1 MSNQPPSFYSTNTSS
16 AAAHQQKIIHILVN
30 RLKNKVLSS
39 VLFLSSSLAH
49 PFQLPSNSGVDLT
62 QVETDSAVD
71 ETVRCLIEL
80 SKDSLDIIGLAL
92 TEVLDKLA
100 KVCPLIFSIFRS
112 IQYPPTM
119 QQTDAHNIRT
129 IDVLQSQLFVLKV
142 LSVAMASRWTRYSDD
157 SRTAPQSSSSNM
169 TFPTSPVVTSPSSR
183 KSRKP
188 SSEHLTS
195 VSVLLTEPPPLDEA
209 CAKYILSL
217 MVVFLR
223 QTAPPEGRLM
233 SSANLSFEATFHD
246 FETIDN
252 VDAPL
257 NSSQYISEDLAEAQ
271 PLDSSSQPLNASSSS
286 VNGSQM
292 SQVTVA
298 PMAQHNTRL
307 EKTPKVLARSHF
319 SLNALILKFAGR
331 IVYHLSASNWT
342 VVLQRIRQKIRFL
355 ANSAD
360 DSPDIVDLNL
370 MKHSSLDR
378 TRLVQILQG
387 MFRNSQYGI
396 YLLIDF
402 ARTIVAACQH
412 EVRGQG
418 GRRCTIAD
426 RNLELDQHVSRR
438 V

>member
-1 MSNQPPSFYSTNTSS
+1 
-16 AAAHQQKIIHILVN
+16 
-30 RLKNKVLSS
+30 
-39 VLFLSSSLAH
+39 
-49 PFQLPSNSGVDLT
+49 
-62 QVETDSAVD
+62 
-71 ETVRCLIEL
+71 
-80 SKDSLDIIGLAL
+80 
-92 TEVLDKLA
+92 
-100 KVCPLIFSIFRS
+100 
-112 IQYPPTM
+112 
-119 QQTDAHNIRT
+119 
-129 IDVLQSQLFVLKV
+129 
-142 LSVAMASRWTRYSDD
+142 
-157 SRTAPQSSSSNM
+157 
-169 TFPTSPVVTSPSSR
+169 
-183 KSRKP
+183 
-188 SSEHLTS
+188 
-195 VSVLLTEPPPLDEA
+195 
-209 CAKYILSL
+209 
-217 MVVFLR
+217 
-223 QTAPPEGRLM
+223 M

-257 NSSQYISEDLAEAQ
+257 NSSQYISEDLGEAQ

-387 MFRNSQYGI
+387 MFCNSQYGI
-396 YLLIDF
+396 YLFIDI
-402 ARTIVAACQH
+402 ARTIVTSRQH
-412 EVRGQG
+412 EARGQG
-418 GRRCTIAD
+418 CGRCTFAD
-426 RNLELDQHVSRR
+426 RNLELDQHVPRR

>member
-1 MSNQPPSFYSTNTSS
+1 
-16 AAAHQQKIIHILVN
+16 
-30 RLKNKVLSS
+30 
-39 VLFLSSSLAH
+39 
-49 PFQLPSNSGVDLT
+49 
-62 QVETDSAVD
+62 
-71 ETVRCLIEL
+71 
-80 SKDSLDIIGLAL
+80 
-92 TEVLDKLA
+92 
-100 KVCPLIFSIFRS
+100 
-112 IQYPPTM
+112 
-119 QQTDAHNIRT
+119 
-129 IDVLQSQLFVLKV
+129 
-142 LSVAMASRWTRYSDD
+142 
-157 SRTAPQSSSSNM
+157 
-169 TFPTSPVVTSPSSR
+169 
-183 KSRKP
+183 
-188 SSEHLTS
+188 
-195 VSVLLTEPPPLDEA
+195 
-209 CAKYILSL
+209 
-217 MVVFLR
+217 
-223 QTAPPEGRLM
+223 M

-257 NSSQYISEDLAEAQ
+257 NTSQYMSEDLGEAQ
-271 PLDSSSQPLNASSSS
+271 PLGSSSQPLNTSSPS

-355 ANSAD
+355 ANSGD

-378 TRLVQILQG
+378 TRLIQILQG
-387 MFRNSQYGI
+387 MFRNGQYEE
-396 YLLIDF
+396 YLSIGF

-412 EVRGQG
+412 EARDQG
-418 GRRCTIAD
+418 GRCSTFAD
-426 RNLELDQHVSRR
+426 RNLELDQHVPRR

>member
-1 MSNQPPSFYSTNTSS
+1 
-16 AAAHQQKIIHILVN
+16 
-30 RLKNKVLSS
+30 
-39 VLFLSSSLAH
+39 
-49 PFQLPSNSGVDLT
+49 
-62 QVETDSAVD
+62 
-71 ETVRCLIEL
+71 
-80 SKDSLDIIGLAL
+80 
-92 TEVLDKLA
+92 
-100 KVCPLIFSIFRS
+100 
-112 IQYPPTM
+112 
-119 QQTDAHNIRT
+119 
-129 IDVLQSQLFVLKV
+129 
-142 LSVAMASRWTRYSDD
+142 MASRWIRYPDD
-157 SRTAPQSSSSNM
+157 SRTAPPSSSSNT
-169 TFPTSPVVTSPSSR
+169 TFPTSPVVTSRSSR
-183 KSRKP
+183 KSRQP
-188 SSEHLTS
+188 SSEYLTS
-195 VSVLLTEPPPLDEA
+195 SSVLLTEPPPLDEA

-257 NSSQYISEDLAEAQ
+257 NSSQYISEDLGEAQ
-271 PLDSSSQPLNASSSS
+271 PLGSSSQPMNTSSPS

-292 SQVTVA
+292 TQVTVA

-360 DSPDIVDLNL
+360 DSPDIVDLSL

-387 MFRNSQYGI
+387 MFLNSQYGV
-396 YLLIDF
+396 YLLISF
-402 ARTIVAACQH
+402 VRIIVASCQY
-412 EVRGQG
+412 EAGGQG
-418 GRRCTIAD
+418 GRCSTSTD
-426 RNLELDQHVSRR
+426 RHLELGQHVPRR

>member
-1 MSNQPPSFYSTNTSS
+1 M
-16 AAAHQQKIIHILVN
+16 
-30 RLKNKVLSS
+30 
-39 VLFLSSSLAH
+39 
-49 PFQLPSNSGVDLT
+49 DLT
-62 QVETDSAVD
+62 QVETDPAVD
-71 ETVRCLIEL
+71 ETVRCLVEL

-92 TEVLDKLA
+92 TQELEKLT
-100 KVCPLIFSIFRS
+100 KVCFSPCLFIHFIESFSI
-112 IQYPPTM
+112 P

-142 LSVAMASRWTRYSDD
+142 LSVAMASRWNRHPDD
-157 SRTAPQSSSSNM
+157 SRAVPQATSSN
-169 TFPTSPVVTSPSSR
+169 TTLPTSPVATSRSSR
-183 KSRKP
+183 KGRHP
-188 SSEHLTS
+188 SSEHLS
-195 VSVLLTEPPPLDEA
+195 SSVLLTEPPPLDEA

-252 VDAPL
+252 VDAPMT
-257 NSSQYISEDLAEAQ
+257 SSQYISEDVDLSDGSQ
-271 PLDSSSQPLNASSSS
+271 PLDSSSRPLNTSSSS

-292 SQVTVA
+292 TQVTVT
-298 PMAQHNTRL
+298 PMAQHNIRL
-307 EKTPKVLARSHF
+307 ERTPKVLARSHF

-355 ANSAD
+355 ANSVD
-360 DSPDIVDLNL
+360 DNPDIVDLSL

-387 MFRNSQYGI
+387 MFCS
-396 YLLIDF
+396 
-402 ARTIVAACQH
+402 
-412 EVRGQG
+412 
-418 GRRCTIAD
+418 
-426 RNLELDQHVSRR
+426 S
-438 V
+438 